1 MSLTLAPDSR
11 LWKDVLFSLEIPMTP
26 AQKRLQELRN
36 RQSTERGR
44 MAELSRVDAL
54 TDEMRSE
61 LDQIEQGTPDL
72 ERQLRGAMLAV
83 EEEDREAK
91 EKGAEAP
98 GGGDPEQRARIELR
112 SRASVGR
119 YLTAALRGRAPDGA
133 EAELQQA
140 AGVDGIPFELWHPR
154 QEQRDEK
161 RAITAAPSTVGLNL
175 DVLRPFVFAPSVV
188 SRLMVDMPEIPSGTF
203 ASGTIT
209 TAATAG
215 AVPKGGA
222 GTTGDVP
229 ETAAQ
234 FTVTTSTPHR
244 IGASLN
250 LSMEDIASV
259 GQQNFESLL
268 REHISLAVSAELDD
282 EMLNGDGSGSNIT
295 GFFARLSDPT
305 AAPSAT
311 TDFDGFAAAHA
322 GGIDGLWSNTLMDVM
337 VVCGP
342 STMSLAARTFQAA
355 TNYKG
360 EMSAAAYAMENTGG
374 LWTNKRMPDAATF
387 MTVDNVQQAILCR
400 KGRSQMP
407 SPMRTAVCGSYGYFT
422 VDDIFSNVQ
431 KGQRRF
437 VINTLITDLIIVQP
451 DAYAQIAYRVA

>member
-1 MSLTLAPDSR
+1 
-11 LWKDVLFSLEIPMTP
+11 MTD
-26 AQKRLQELRN
+26 AQKRLRELRE
-36 RQSTERGR
+36 RQSKERGR
-44 MAELSRVDAL
+44 MAELSREQSL
-54 TDEMRSE
+54 TDETRAE
-61 LDQIEQGTPDL
+61 LDQLESGVPDL
-72 ERQLRGAMLAV
+72 ERQLRAAQVAV
-83 EEEDREAK
+83 EEDDREAK
-91 EKGAEAP
+91 AKGAEAP
-98 GGGDPEQRARIELR
+98 GAGDPEQRERIELR

-119 YLTAALRGRAPDGA
+119 YLTAALRGRTPDGA

-140 AGVDGIPFELWHPR
+140 AGVDGIPFELWQPR
-154 QEQRDEK
+154 QEQRDEQ

-203 ASGTIT
+203 ASGTIS

-215 AVPKGGA
+215 AVPKGGT

-229 ETAAQ
+229 ETAAA
-234 FTVTTSTPHR
+234 FTVQTTTPHR

-250 LSMEDIASV
+250 LSLEDVAAV
-259 GQQNFESLL
+259 GQTNFESLL
-268 REHISLAVSAELDD
+268 REHISLSVSAELDD
-282 EMLNGDGSGSNIT
+282 QMLNGAGSGNNIN

-305 AAPSAT
+305 AAPSAV

-342 STMSLAARTFQAA
+342 STMSLAARTFQTA

-387 MTVDNVQQAILCR
+387 MTVDNVQMAILCR

-407 SPMRTAVCGSYGYFT
+407 SPMRLAVCGSYGYFT
-422 VDDIFSNVQ
+422 VDDIYTNAQ

-451 DAYAQIAYRVA
+451 AAYSQIAYRVA